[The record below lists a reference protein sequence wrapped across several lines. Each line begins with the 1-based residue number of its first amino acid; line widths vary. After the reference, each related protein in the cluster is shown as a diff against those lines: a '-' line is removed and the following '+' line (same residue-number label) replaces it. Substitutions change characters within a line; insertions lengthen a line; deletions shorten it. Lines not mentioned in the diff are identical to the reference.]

1 LDEAS
6 LAFRLESEG
15 VVTECEITTLEVSR
29 ATDFTFRAFKLI
41 GRAVLKSQYLRDCFA
56 ELEAPGATEFSIHM
70 LPRAP
75 FLSIQLQGDS
85 TSCKVDFPTEMSV
98 DVFSE
103 FECTQEA
110 RFSYPISHL
119 TLSQKALDKA
129 QQTALRLNEEGMLS
143 MQHVIP
149 AGEEGVS
156 NWVEFLFLPK
166 A

>member
-1 LDEAS
+1 M
-6 LAFRLESEG
+6 RLG
-15 VVTECEITTLEVSR
+15 AQAAGNKVTDVRL
-29 ATDFTFRAFKLI
+29 
-41 GRAVLKSQYLRDCFA
+41 
-56 ELEAPGATEFSIHM
+56 
-70 LPRAP
+70 
-75 FLSIQLQGDS
+75 LSAHFN
-85 TSCKVDFPTEMSV
+85 C
-98 DVFSE
+98 
-103 FECTQEA
+103 
-110 RFSYPISHL
+110 SYPISHL